1 MPGVAEWTGW
11 SISSGWCWASV
22 QCHWVVLGL
31 RAVPKEEA
39 GVSAAEARYGHSL
52 MLPSQLQPPPCA
64 PQAAPA
70 KVDIPSTVKP
80 AREAEKTREM
90 GVQLAYH
97 IYCTCVKGQS

>member
-39 GVSAAEARYGHSL
+39 GVSAAEARYGPSL
-52 MLPSQLQPPPCA
+52 MLPSELQPPPRA

-80 AREAEKTREM
+80 AREAEKTREV
-90 GVQLAYH
+90 GVQ
-97 IYCTCVKGQS
+97 